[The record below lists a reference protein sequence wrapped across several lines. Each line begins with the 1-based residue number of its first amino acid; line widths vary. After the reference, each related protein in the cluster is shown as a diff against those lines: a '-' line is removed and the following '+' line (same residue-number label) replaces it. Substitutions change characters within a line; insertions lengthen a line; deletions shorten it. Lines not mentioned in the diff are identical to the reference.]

1 MTLGS
6 LYSLFTSLKD
16 EEAKKEIAS
25 KYGIRS
31 VKIFDNYFKVIR
43 NIRNICSHTRVL
55 YDLNHYIAVSE
66 KGVISIEKIEKNS
79 LSAYIK
85 VISYF
90 LQQISAN
97 RADEFQNNLKE
108 IFIKHSDNEIIMEV
122 IKNKTKI
129 SLVD

>member
-1 MTLGS
+1 MNWAQAAS
-6 LYSLFTSLKD
+6 LRQRGGVRILD
-16 EEAKKEIAS
+16 E
-25 KYGIRS
+25 
-31 VKIFDNYFKVIR
+31 
-43 NIRNICSHTRVL
+43 
-55 YDLNHYIAVSE
+55 
-66 KGVISIEKIEKNS
+66 EKNS
-79 LSAYIK
+79 LNAIIK